1 MSKQAQAVEQLTI
14 KEIEQLTETS
24 AKTLRAYLRRNF
36 TRADEKKNDRWG
48 DSKTHKLTK
57 TQTSKLVERFSK
69 SDESEEKQAS

>member
-1 MSKQAQAVEQLTI
+1 MSKQQEVEQLTV

-36 TRADEKKNDRWG
+36 TRAEERKNERWG

-57 TQTSKLVERFSK
+57 TQTQALVKHFTKQEK
-69 SDESEEKQAS
+69 ESA